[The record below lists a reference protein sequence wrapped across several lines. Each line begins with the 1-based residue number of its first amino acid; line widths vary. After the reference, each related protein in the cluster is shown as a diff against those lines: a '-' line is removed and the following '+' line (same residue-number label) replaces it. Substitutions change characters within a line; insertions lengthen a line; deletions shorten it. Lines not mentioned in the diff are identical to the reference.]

1 MGGLGWRGWDY
12 WGPTQAVITHYTG
25 QVLANLQGAGGYM
38 RCQFTLASPSSGMAG
53 GGAGQCQLPN
63 GTVIS
68 AQFPPQ

>member
-1 MGGLGWRGWDY
+1 
-12 WGPTQAVITHYTG
+12 
-25 QVLANLQGAGGYM
+25 M

-63 GTVIS
+63 GTVIT